1 MRAQEYLK
9 AIMSSD
15 SDYYQP
21 DATDGYQS
29 ILRRA
34 SSRWSDPETGAV
46 FGDYFFLEALV
57 RAISGLY
64 VFMIHEEG
72 IGDGRMEASV
82 IWFLLEYAE

>member
-1 MRAQEYLK
+1 
-9 AIMSSD
+9 MSPD

-34 SSRWSDPETGAV
+34 TSRWSEPETGAV

-57 RAISGLY
+57 RTISRIYTFMVYEFLY
-64 VFMIHEEG
+64 VRGSGTVEKELLYF
-72 IGDGRMEASV
+72 D
-82 IWFLLEYAE
+82 FLFKYAE